1 MMELETEASF
11 DGGSSSSS
19 SSSSRIQNPHHHL
32 HQQHHSH
39 YNHRSQQ
46 LYASTTDDED
56 GSGMESDNGGRY
68 SAPPSPLRS
77 ESGAAEGRPP
87 RTVAMPKIIEPPR
100 NLDLPPF
107 LQTLHTFLNAQSGG
121 CDDDMLLQEFEHN
134 GEKGVGTGGELGS
147 SSSLGGLGI
156 GMGGGSGGGG
166 SVGGGGEET
175 ASKYLMKRLMEAQN
189 DEFRLN
195 LDESKE
201 LARSRE
207 LGLFAGGQGGHRHHA
222 IAHVL

>member
-1 MMELETEASF
+1 MMELETDASF

-107 LQTLHTFLNAQSGG
+107 LQTLHTFLNAQSGAPRFEAIHPLYQARFALT
-121 CDDDMLLQEFEHN
+121 DPVMLLVKHH
-134 GEKGVGTGGELGS
+134 
-147 SSSLGGLGI
+147 SSL
-156 GMGGGSGGGG
+156 
-166 SVGGGGEET
+166 
-175 ASKYLMKRLMEAQN
+175 
-189 DEFRLN
+189 
-195 LDESKE
+195 
-201 LARSRE
+201 
-207 LGLFAGGQGGHRHHA
+207 
-222 IAHVL
+222 